1 MEPSRSGRLVS
12 TLFGL
17 FFATLGVFIVTEA
30 PAPITA
36 GPLIAALVVG
46 GLGVDLIVSAVR
58 GKASLLS
65 RIGPLP

>member
-1 MEPSRSGRLVS
+1 MFT
-12 TLFGL
+12 TLFDV
-17 FFATLGVFIVTEA
+17 FFATLAVFISTQA
-30 PAPITA
+30 PAPLTA

-46 GLGVDLIVSAVR
+46 GLGVDLVVSAAR